1 MYINRIVLCVLLS
14 FQISLLAYDNAS
26 AVDSNKA
33 SVIPTQKNSSVVH
46 NAAKD
51 DSTNSSE
58 QFPSLSQADVKKAPP
73 KDTSLNLTGNG
84 GSTNRG
90 AGGNAMLRKRFTF

>member
-1 MYINRIVLCVLLS
+1 MRITKTTLFVFLAL
-14 FQISLLAYDNAS
+14 QIFEFVYANENLA
-26 AVDSNKA
+26 DSDKA
-33 SVIPTQKNSSVVH
+33 SVIPTQKNSSIVN

-58 QFPSLSQADVKKAPP
+58 QSPSLSQADVKKAPP